1 MGQRWRTLRALL
13 RLTHPLPTL
22 LNAIAAAALATVAG
36 APPSVAALVALTM
49 LGVHTFIG
57 ATNDYIDRDRDA
69 GRPEKPLARGQLPPR
84 AALLMAAAGLTAGLT
99 AAAQVSRLT
108 LVLATLGA
116 LVGFTYNVWMKRTA
130 LSWLPFAVGV
140 SIIPAFAWSTVSS
153 VLPAPILTLS
163 LVALPGGAALAL
175 QNSLAD
181 RALDA
186 ERRRSTRRGAR
197 TRRARCAARGGV
209 RRTSPNS
216 TEQHLAAPPLR
227 RRAAPGG
234 WNRWERNALALDA
247 STRVGDLRRCA
258 RSGRTLCRTGDRG
271 GGRLSEHLMGG

>member
-1 MGQRWRTLRALL
+1 MGQHWRTLRALL

-22 LNAIAAAALATVAG
+22 LNAVAAAALATVAG

-84 AALLMAAAGLTAGLT
+84 AALLMAVTGLTAGLT
-99 AAAQVSRLT
+99 AAAQVSTLT
-108 LVLATLGA
+108 LVLAALGA
-116 LVGFTYNVWMKRTA
+116 LVGFTYNVWLKRTA

-181 RALDA
+181 RVIDA
-186 ERRRSTRRGAR
+186 ERGMRSAAVRLGEARALRHVVRFGPAELQRHRMFRGVVIEMASDIAMLE
-197 TRRARCAARGGV
+197 RAGGHHLGI
-209 RRTSPNS
+209 
-216 TEQHLAAPPLR
+216 EQR
-227 RRAAPGG
+227 APGDQAKEEPVMPVRPVHHRCDG
-234 WNRWERNALALDA
+234 NPVRWI
-247 STRVGDLRRCA
+247 
-258 RSGRTLCRTGDRG
+258 
-271 GGRLSEHLMGG
+271 

>member
-22 LNAIAAAALATVAG
+22 LNAVAAAALATVAG
-36 APPSVAALVALTM
+36 APSNVAAQVALTM

-57 ATNDYIDRDRDA
+57 ATNDYIDRHRDE
-69 GRPEKPLARGQLPPR
+69 GRSDKPLARGQLPPR
-84 AALLMAAAGLTAGLT
+84 AALLMAAAGLTTGLT
-99 AAAQVSRLT
+99 AAAQVSALT
-108 LVLATLGA
+108 LVLAVLGA
-116 LVGFTYNVWMKRTA
+116 FVGFTYNVWMKHTA

-153 VLPAPILTLS
+153 EIPAPILTLS

-186 ERRRSTRRGAR
+186 ERGMRSAAVRLGEARALGALVALHAVAFAALLLTAPSSTSPLPLFIAGLLLLVGTAGSATRSRWVR
-197 TRRARCAARGGV
+197 QRAWEICAA
-209 RRTSPNS
+209 
-216 TEQHLAAPPLR
+216 
-227 RRAAPGG
+227 
-234 WNRWERNALALDA
+234 ALALA
-247 STRVGDLRRCA
+247 ALTVALATAEGVG
-258 RSGRTLCRTGDRG
+258 
-271 GGRLSEHLMGG
+271 

>member
-22 LNAIAAAALATVAG
+22 LNAVAAAALATVAG

-99 AAAQVSRLT
+99 AAAQVSGLT
-108 LVLATLGA
+108 LVLAALGA
-116 LVGFTYNVWMKRTA
+116 LVGFTYNVWLKRTA

-140 SIIPAFAWSTVSS
+140 SIIPAFAWSTVDS

-163 LVALPGGAALAL
+163 LVALP

-181 RALDA
+181 RARDA
-186 ERRRSTRRGAR
+186 ERGMRSAAVRLGEARALGALVVLHAVAFAALLLTAPSSTSPLLLSAAGLLLVAGTAGSATRSRW
-197 TRRARCAARGGV
+197 TRQRAWEICAA
-209 RRTSPNS
+209 
-216 TEQHLAAPPLR
+216 
-227 RRAAPGG
+227 
-234 WNRWERNALALDA
+234 ALALA
-247 STRVGDLRRCA
+247 ALSVALATAEGVG
-258 RSGRTLCRTGDRG
+258 
-271 GGRLSEHLMGG
+271 

>member
-22 LNAIAAAALATVAG
+22 LNAVAAAALVTVAG
-36 APPSVAALVALTM
+36 APSNVAAQVALTM

-57 ATNDYIDRDRDA
+57 ATNDYVDRHRDE
-69 GRPEKPLARGQLPPR
+69 GRSDKPLARGQLPPR
-84 AALLMAAAGLTAGLT
+84 AALLMAAAGLTTGLT
-99 AAAQVSRLT
+99 AAAQVSALT
-108 LVLATLGA
+108 LVLAVLGA
-116 LVGFTYNVWMKRTA
+116 FVGFTYNVWMKHTA

-153 VLPAPILTLS
+153 EIPAPILTLS

-186 ERRRSTRRGAR
+186 ERGVRSAAVRLGEARALGALVALHAVAFAALLLTAPSSTSPLLLFIAGLLLLVGTAGSATRSRWVR
-197 TRRARCAARGGV
+197 QRAWEICAA
-209 RRTSPNS
+209 
-216 TEQHLAAPPLR
+216 
-227 RRAAPGG
+227 
-234 WNRWERNALALDA
+234 ALALA
-247 STRVGDLRRCA
+247 ALTVALATAEGVG
-258 RSGRTLCRTGDRG
+258 
-271 GGRLSEHLMGG
+271 

>member
-22 LNAIAAAALATVAG
+22 LNAVAAAALATVAG
-36 APPSVAALVALTM
+36 APSNVAAQVALTM

-57 ATNDYIDRDRDA
+57 ATNDYVDRHRDE
-69 GRPEKPLARGQLPPR
+69 GRSDKPLARGQLPPR
-84 AALLMAAAGLTAGLT
+84 AARLMAAAGLTTGLT
-99 AAAQVSRLT
+99 AAAQVSALT
-108 LVLATLGA
+108 LVLAVLGA
-116 LVGFTYNVWMKRTA
+116 FVGFTYNVWMKHTA

-153 VLPAPILTLS
+153 EIPAPILTLS

-186 ERRRSTRRGAR
+186 ERGVRSAAVRLGEARALGALVALHAVAFAALLLTAPSSTSPLLLFIAGLLLLVGTAGSATRSRWVR
-197 TRRARCAARGGV
+197 QRAWEICAA
-209 RRTSPNS
+209 
-216 TEQHLAAPPLR
+216 
-227 RRAAPGG
+227 
-234 WNRWERNALALDA
+234 ALALA
-247 STRVGDLRRCA
+247 ALTVALATAEGVG
-258 RSGRTLCRTGDRG
+258 
-271 GGRLSEHLMGG
+271 

>member
-1 MGQRWRTLRALL
+1 MGQHWRTLRALL

-36 APPSVAALVALTM
+36 APPNAAALVALTM

-57 ATNDYIDRDRDA
+57 ATNDYVDRHRDA

-108 LVLATLGA
+108 LVLAALGA
-116 LVGFTYNVWMKRTA
+116 LVGFTYNVWLKRTA

-153 VLPAPILTLS
+153 VLPAPIMTLS

-181 RALDA
+181 RVLDA
-186 ERRRSTRRGAR
+186 ERGMRSAAVRLGEARALGALVVLHAVTFAALLLTAPSSTSPLLLSAAGLLLVAGTAGSAAPSRWTRQRGWEV
-197 TRRARCAARGGV
+197 CAA
-209 RRTSPNS
+209 
-216 TEQHLAAPPLR
+216 
-227 RRAAPGG
+227 
-234 WNRWERNALALDA
+234 ALALA
-247 STRVGDLRRCA
+247 ALSVALATAEGVG
-258 RSGRTLCRTGDRG
+258 
-271 GGRLSEHLMGG
+271 

>member
-1 MGQRWRTLRALL
+1 MGQHWRTLRALL

-22 LNAIAAAALATVAG
+22 LNAVAAAALATVAG

-84 AALLMAAAGLTAGLT
+84 AALLMAAAGLTTGLT

-108 LVLATLGA
+108 LGLAALGA
-116 LVGFTYNVWMKRTA
+116 LVGFTYNVWLKRTA

-186 ERRRSTRRGAR
+186 ERGMRSAAVRLGEARALGALVVLHAVTFAALLLTAPSSTSPLLLSAAGLLLVAGTAGSATPSRWTRQ
-197 TRRARCAARGGV
+197 RAWEICAA
-209 RRTSPNS
+209 
-216 TEQHLAAPPLR
+216 
-227 RRAAPGG
+227 
-234 WNRWERNALALDA
+234 ALALA
-247 STRVGDLRRCA
+247 ALSVALATAEGVG
-258 RSGRTLCRTGDRG
+258 
-271 GGRLSEHLMGG
+271 

>member
-1 MGQRWRTLRALL
+1 MGQHWRTLRALL

-36 APPSVAALVALTM
+36 APPNAAALVALTM

-57 ATNDYIDRDRDA
+57 ATNDYVDRHRDA

-84 AALLMAAAGLTAGLT
+84 AALLMAAAGLTTGLT
-99 AAAQVSRLT
+99 AAAQVSSLT
-108 LVLATLGA
+108 LVLAALGA
-116 LVGFTYNVWMKRTA
+116 LVGFTYNVWLKRTA

-153 VLPAPILTLS
+153 VLPAPIMTLS

-181 RALDA
+181 RVLDA
-186 ERRRSTRRGAR
+186 ERGMRSAAVRLGEARALGALVVLHAVTFAALLLTAPSSTSPLLLSAAGLLLVAGTAGSAAPSRWTRQRGWEI
-197 TRRARCAARGGV
+197 CAA
-209 RRTSPNS
+209 
-216 TEQHLAAPPLR
+216 
-227 RRAAPGG
+227 
-234 WNRWERNALALDA
+234 ALALA
-247 STRVGDLRRCA
+247 ALSVALATAEGVG
-258 RSGRTLCRTGDRG
+258 
-271 GGRLSEHLMGG
+271 

>member
-1 MGQRWRTLRALL
+1 
-13 RLTHPLPTL
+13 
-22 LNAIAAAALATVAG
+22 
-36 APPSVAALVALTM
+36 M

-108 LVLATLGA
+108 LVLAALGA
-116 LVGFTYNVWMKRTA
+116 LVGFAYNVWMKRTA

-186 ERRRSTRRGAR
+186 ERGMRSAAVRLGETRALGALVVLHAVTFAALLLTAPSSTSPLLLSAAGLLLVAGTAGSATPSR
-197 TRRARCAARGGV
+197 WTRQRAWEICAA
-209 RRTSPNS
+209 
-216 TEQHLAAPPLR
+216 
-227 RRAAPGG
+227 
-234 WNRWERNALALDA
+234 ALALA
-247 STRVGDLRRCA
+247 ALSVALATAEGVG
-258 RSGRTLCRTGDRG
+258 
-271 GGRLSEHLMGG
+271 

>member
-22 LNAIAAAALATVAG
+22 LNAVAAAALAMVAG
-36 APPSVAALVALTM
+36 APSNVAAQVALTM

-57 ATNDYIDRDRDA
+57 ATNDYVDRHRDE
-69 GRPEKPLARGQLPPR
+69 GRSDKPLARGQLPPR
-84 AALLMAAAGLTAGLT
+84 AALLMAAAGLTTGLT
-99 AAAQVSRLT
+99 AAAQVSALT
-108 LVLATLGA
+108 LVLAVLGA
-116 LVGFTYNVWMKRTA
+116 FVGFTYNVWMKHTA

-153 VLPAPILTLS
+153 EIPAPILTLS

-186 ERRRSTRRGAR
+186 ERGVRSAAVRLGEARALGALVALHAVAFAALLLTAPSSTSPLLLFIAGLLLLVGTAGSATRSRWVR
-197 TRRARCAARGGV
+197 QRAWEICAA
-209 RRTSPNS
+209 
-216 TEQHLAAPPLR
+216 
-227 RRAAPGG
+227 
-234 WNRWERNALALDA
+234 ALALA
-247 STRVGDLRRCA
+247 ALTVALATAEGVG
-258 RSGRTLCRTGDRG
+258 
-271 GGRLSEHLMGG
+271 

>member
-1 MGQRWRTLRALL
+1 
-13 RLTHPLPTL
+13 
-22 LNAIAAAALATVAG
+22 
-36 APPSVAALVALTM
+36 M

-69 GRPEKPLARGQLPPR
+69 GRPEKPLARGQLQPR

-99 AAAQVSRLT
+99 AAAQVSTLT
-108 LVLATLGA
+108 LVLAALGA

-140 SIIPAFAWSTVSS
+140 SIIPAFAWSTMSS

-186 ERRRSTRRGAR
+186 ERGMRSAAVRLGETRALGALVVLHAVTFAALLLTAPSSTSPLLLSAAGLLLVAGTAGSATPSR
-197 TRRARCAARGGV
+197 WTRQRAWEICAA
-209 RRTSPNS
+209 
-216 TEQHLAAPPLR
+216 
-227 RRAAPGG
+227 
-234 WNRWERNALALDA
+234 ALALA
-247 STRVGDLRRCA
+247 ALSVALATAEGVG
-258 RSGRTLCRTGDRG
+258 
-271 GGRLSEHLMGG
+271 

>member
-22 LNAIAAAALATVAG
+22 LNAVAAAALATVAG
-36 APPSVAALVALTM
+36 APSNVAAQVALTM

-57 ATNDYIDRDRDA
+57 ATNDYIDRHRDE
-69 GRPEKPLARGQLPPR
+69 GRSDKPLARGQLPPR
-84 AALLMAAAGLTAGLT
+84 AALLMAAAGLTTGLT
-99 AAAQVSRLT
+99 AAAQVSALT
-108 LVLATLGA
+108 LVLAVLGA
-116 LVGFTYNVWMKRTA
+116 FVGFTYNVWMKHTA

-153 VLPAPILTLS
+153 EIPAPILTLS

-186 ERRRSTRRGAR
+186 ERGVRSAAVRLGEARALGALVALHAVAFAALLLTAPSSTSPLLLFIAGLLLLVGTAGSATRSRWVR
-197 TRRARCAARGGV
+197 QRAWEICAA
-209 RRTSPNS
+209 
-216 TEQHLAAPPLR
+216 
-227 RRAAPGG
+227 
-234 WNRWERNALALDA
+234 ALALA
-247 STRVGDLRRCA
+247 ALTVALATAEGVG
-258 RSGRTLCRTGDRG
+258 
-271 GGRLSEHLMGG
+271 

>member
-22 LNAIAAAALATVAG
+22 LNAVAAAALATVAG
-36 APPSVAALVALTM
+36 APPNAAALVALTM

-57 ATNDYIDRDRDA
+57 ATNDYVDRHRDA

-84 AALLMAAAGLTAGLT
+84 VALLMAAAGLTTGLT
-99 AAAQVSRLT
+99 AATQVSRLT
-108 LVLATLGA
+108 VVLAALGA
-116 LVGFTYNVWMKRTA
+116 LVGFTYNVWLKRTA

-153 VLPAPILTLS
+153 VLPTPILTLS

-181 RALDA
+181 RVLDA
-186 ERRRSTRRGAR
+186 ERGMRSAAVRLGEARALGALVVLHAMTFAALLLTAPSSTSPLLLSVAGLLLVVGTAGSATRSRWTRQRGWEI
-197 TRRARCAARGGV
+197 CAA
-209 RRTSPNS
+209 
-216 TEQHLAAPPLR
+216 
-227 RRAAPGG
+227 
-234 WNRWERNALALDA
+234 ALALA
-247 STRVGDLRRCA
+247 ALSVALATAEGVG
-258 RSGRTLCRTGDRG
+258 
-271 GGRLSEHLMGG
+271 

>member
-1 MGQRWRTLRALL
+1 MGQGWRTLRALI

-36 APPSVAALVALTM
+36 APSRTAALVALTM
-49 LGVHTFIG
+49 RGVHTCMG
-57 ATNDYIDRDRDA
+57 ATNDFIDRDRDA

-84 AALLMAAAGLTAGLT
+84 AALLVAAAGLTTGLA
-99 AAAQVSRLT
+99 AAAQVSWLT
-108 LVLATLGA
+108 LLLAALGA

-140 SIIPAFAWSTVSS
+140 SVIPAFAWSTVSS

-181 RALDA
+181 RVLDA
-186 ERRRSTRRGAR
+186 ERGMRSVAVRLGETRALGALVVLHAVTFTALLLTAPSSTSPLLLSVAGLLLVAGTAGSASLSR
-197 TRRARCAARGGV
+197 WTRQRAWEICAA
-209 RRTSPNS
+209 
-216 TEQHLAAPPLR
+216 
-227 RRAAPGG
+227 
-234 WNRWERNALALDA
+234 ALALA
-247 STRVGDLRRCA
+247 ALSVALATAEGVG
-258 RSGRTLCRTGDRG
+258 
-271 GGRLSEHLMGG
+271 

>member
-22 LNAIAAAALATVAG
+22 LNAVAAAALATVAG
-36 APPSVAALVALTM
+36 APSNVAAQVALTM

-57 ATNDYIDRDRDA
+57 ATNDYVDRHRDE
-69 GRPEKPLARGQLPPR
+69 GRSDKPLARGQLPPR
-84 AALLMAAAGLTAGLT
+84 AALLMAAAGLTTGLT
-99 AAAQVSRLT
+99 AAAQVSALT
-108 LVLATLGA
+108 LVLAVLGA
-116 LVGFTYNVWMKRTA
+116 FVGFTYNVWMKHTA

-153 VLPAPILTLS
+153 EIPAPILTLS

-186 ERRRSTRRGAR
+186 ERGVRSAAVRLGEARALGALVALHAVAFAALLLTAPSSTSPLLLFIAGLLLLVGTAGSATRSRWVR
-197 TRRARCAARGGV
+197 QRAWEICAA
-209 RRTSPNS
+209 
-216 TEQHLAAPPLR
+216 
-227 RRAAPGG
+227 
-234 WNRWERNALALDA
+234 ALALA
-247 STRVGDLRRCA
+247 ALTVALATAEGVG
-258 RSGRTLCRTGDRG
+258 
-271 GGRLSEHLMGG
+271 

>member
-1 MGQRWRTLRALL
+1 
-13 RLTHPLPTL
+13 
-22 LNAIAAAALATVAG
+22 
-36 APPSVAALVALTM
+36 
-49 LGVHTFIG
+49 VHTFIG
-57 ATNDYIDRDRDA
+57 ATNDFIDRDLDA

-108 LVLATLGA
+108 LILAALGA
-116 LVGFTYNVWMKRTA
+116 LVGFNYNVWLKRTA

-186 ERRRSTRRGAR
+186 ERGMRSAAVRLGEARALGALVVLHAVTFAALLLTAPSSTSPLLLSVAGLLLVTGTAGSATPSRWTRQ
-197 TRRARCAARGGV
+197 RAWEICAA
-209 RRTSPNS
+209 
-216 TEQHLAAPPLR
+216 
-227 RRAAPGG
+227 
-234 WNRWERNALALDA
+234 ALALA
-247 STRVGDLRRCA
+247 ALSVALATAEGVG
-258 RSGRTLCRTGDRG
+258 
-271 GGRLSEHLMGG
+271 

>member
-1 MGQRWRTLRALL
+1 MNRLWRTPLALF
-13 RLTHPLPTL
+13 RLAHPLPTL
-22 LNAIAAAALATVAG
+22 LNAVAAAALATVAG

-69 GRPEKPLARGQLPPR
+69 GRPEKPLARGQLPSRVAP
-84 AALLMAAAGLTAGLT
+84 LMAAAALTTGLT
-99 AAAQVSRLT
+99 AAAQVSTLT
-108 LVLATLGA
+108 LALAALGA

-130 LSWLPFAVGV
+130 LSWLPFALGV

-186 ERRRSTRRGAR
+186 ERGVRSAAVRLGEKRALGALVVLHALAFTALLLTAPSSTSPLLLSIAGLLLAAGTAGSATRSRW
-197 TRRARCAARGGV
+197 TRQRAWEICAA
-209 RRTSPNS
+209 
-216 TEQHLAAPPLR
+216 
-227 RRAAPGG
+227 
-234 WNRWERNALALDA
+234 ALALA
-247 STRVGDLRRCA
+247 ALSVALATAEGVG
-258 RSGRTLCRTGDRG
+258 
-271 GGRLSEHLMGG
+271 